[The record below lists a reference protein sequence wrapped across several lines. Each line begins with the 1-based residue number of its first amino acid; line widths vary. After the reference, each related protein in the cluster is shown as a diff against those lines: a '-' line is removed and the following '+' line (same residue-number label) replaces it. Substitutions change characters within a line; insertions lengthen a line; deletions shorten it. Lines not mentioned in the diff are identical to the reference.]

1 MKQKA
6 KGGNIT
12 GCPAALSSS
21 SCRAGLGSILSTL
34 QRSAAAAALPSP
46 HQGAVHPLAPTLSV
60 PLRGSQAQGM
70 SEPPRPSALRGHP
83 ALSFCR

>member
-34 QRSAAAAALPSP
+34 QRSAAAHATDDPASGWKRKFTGT
-46 HQGAVHPLAPTLSV
+46 QGSGLVLGPCGAKG
-60 PLRGSQAQGM
+60 GSQMETAGFGVSQTW
-70 SEPPRPSALRGHP
+70 L
-83 ALSFCR
+83 